1 MSSYLRACLM
11 TAIAVAFGMALV
23 VFIFGIVTVAIL
35 GAVTGPGAVIAVGA
49 ALPILLA
56 QAFIFGAAVFIAQV
70 VSCILADNQRS
81 ADVQAGAPGGGGQP
95 LEEDKKEPRC
105 QICEIMHQLSLAGAV
120 AGMLIGVILS
130 RT

>member
-1 MSSYLRACLM
+1 MVAI
-11 TAIAVAFGMALV
+11 TAAFGSALL

-35 GAVTGPGAVIAVGA
+35 GAVTGPGDVIAVGA

-56 QAFIFGAAVFIAQV
+56 AAFIFGAAVFIAQV
-70 VSCILADNQRS
+70 VSCIAADNQRS

-95 LEEDKKEPRC
+95 LEEDKKAPRC
-105 QICEIMHQLSLAGAV
+105 RICEIMRQLVLVGSV